1 MTSSWNYGTTP
12 VFVSDGQTVRFRYKA
27 PDAWDSST
35 TVTVKIGLQTTTW
48 YISTL
53 PQEFAP
59 DPFPFTTLENAE
71 PSTLYT
77 YGDGNRA

>member
-59 DPFPFTTLENAE
+59 SGSPPALPALSEALFPL
-71 PSTLYT
+71 SLIHI
-77 YGDGNRA
+77 